1 MIIGLVVIIL
11 AALVIRNMLSG
22 NSDYSIQV
30 SSNIVL
36 GETATATLVGANNA
50 PCRKHPGGVEQPG

>member
-36 GETATATLVGANNA
+36 GETATATLVGRTLW
-50 PCRKHPGGVEQPG
+50 RKHPGGVEQPG